1 MAAPVLEGEA
11 SFNVP
16 DGRKTGSTWYKVHG
30 NIEDSNLPA
39 LVTLHGG
46 SGAGHEHL
54 SPLND
59 LYSKYGIPIVYY
71 DQVCCGRS
79 THYRET
85 MGDTSFWT
93 FDLFIRELDNLG
105 GMLSAVYATRN
116 PKGLRKLIIVS
127 SPASVPLYV
136 VENDQL
142 RSKLP
147 KDIRETLEK
156 TDHDTPE
163 YAKASV
169 FFYKNHVCQL
179 DPCPEDVQKI
189 SDRIVVDALVLNGRY
204 DEMTNICVKPWF
216 RAIPRV
222 RWVIFEDSSHMA
234 HWEQRDRFIEVCGGF
249 LSY

>member
-46 SGAGHEHL
+46 SGAGHEYL
-54 SPLND
+54 SPLSD

-71 DQVCCGRS
+71 DQ
-79 THYRET
+79 
-85 MGDTSFWT
+85 
-93 FDLFIRELDNLG
+93 G

-179 DPCPEDVQKI
+179 DPRPEDVQK
-189 SDRIVVDALVLNGRY
+189 VFKN
-204 DEMTNICVKPWF
+204 P
-216 RAIPRV
+216 
-222 RWVIFEDSSHMA
+222 
-234 HWEQRDRFIEVCGGF
+234 
-249 LSY
+249 